1 MQAER
6 SVYSVPAAIR
16 CARRPSTANSSF
28 MTRRAWYESLIL
40 LASCAACT
48 ASPASRAATA
58 AVPIATPAASATAAS
73 PAPAPPDKDYYLFAA
88 AEGND
93 QIALIR
99 FGPSGIHVERTSVTG
114 IMPSD
119 IDGPHGVALS
129 PDGRF
134 YYVTTAHGTPFG
146 FLWKY
151 ATANDSLAGRV
162 MLGNFP
168 ATAQVTPDG
177 AFIYVV
183 NFNLYG
189 EMVPSSMSIV
199 STDEMVEVARV
210 TTCTMPHGSR
220 INPQGTKQYSGCMMD
235 DVLVEIDTR
244 DFGVSRHFSLTR
256 GKEQGMSGPPGV
268 HAAAGAAHDMA
279 GHGMEMPKPGDVS
292 CSPTWAQPSADGAT
306 IFVACNKSSEIV
318 EVDAA
323 SWTMKR
329 RFPTGNGVYN
339 LAVTR
344 DGKYLVGTNKRD
356 KSVSVIDVATA
367 AEAARIP
374 TSRRVASGVAI
385 SSDDRYAF
393 VTQEGVGSEPG
404 AVDVIDLRALRK
416 VATVDIGQQ
425 AGGIDFWKAVP
436 PR

>member
-1 MQAER
+1 MNR
-6 SVYSVPAAIR
+6 IFISVATALDPAAACWDPVTTSRVSRPVASLLLALVGACASPSPSRPVPAA
-16 CARRPSTANSSF
+16 APATG
-28 MTRRAWYESLIL
+28 
-40 LASCAACT
+40 
-48 ASPASRAATA
+48 SPAAAPVA
-58 AVPIATPAASATAAS
+58 PDLDYFVFAAS
-73 PAPAPPDKDYYLFAA
+73 
-88 AEGND
+88 EGND

-99 FGPSGIHVERTSVTG
+99 FGPAGIHVERTSHIG

-134 YYVTTAHGTPFG
+134 YYVTTAHGAPFG

-189 EMVPSSMSIV
+189 EMVPSSMSV
-199 STDEMVEVARV
+199 VATDEMVEVARV

-235 DVLVEIDTR
+235 DLAVEIDTR
-244 DFGVSRHFSLTR
+244 SFGVSRHFVLAKGRES
-256 GKEQGMSGPPGV
+256 GMPG
-268 HAAAGAAHDMA
+268 APARSTAAGTAAAHDMG
-279 GHGMEMPKPGDVS
+279 GHGMEAPKPGDVS
-292 CSPTWAQPSADGAT
+292 CSPTWVQPSADGAR
-306 IFVACNKSSEIV
+306 IFVACNKSSDIV
-318 EVDAA
+318 EIDVER
-323 SWTMKR
+323 WTMTR
-329 RFPTGNGVYN
+329 RLPAGNGVYN
-339 LAVTR
+339 LAATR
-344 DGKYLVGTNKRD
+344 DGRYLVGTNKRD
-356 KSVSVIDVATA
+356 RSVSVIDIASGS
-367 AEAARIP
+367 EAARIP
-374 TSRRVASGVAI
+374 TSRRVASGVAL

-425 AGGIDFWKAVP
+425 AGGIDFWKAVVP
-436 PR
+436 H